1 MKRIEDIKEFKDID
15 TYYEISEIVE
25 EVFQDRV
32 EAHKHLITANKE
44 IERLNYIVNEL
55 EKSKEKQINEYEI
68 LILKIE
74 RYLNC
79 YQYFL
84 ETQEE
89 NNKKIANMIHE
100 FSLGSDKE

>member
-1 MKRIEDIKEFKDID
+1 MIIKDIAEYED
-15 TYYEISEIVE
+15 TDSQLSKATIL
-25 EVFQDRV
+25 RL
-32 EAHKHLITANKE
+32 HNE
-44 IERLNYIVNEL
+44 IERLNNIINEL
-55 EKSKEKQINEYEI
+55 EKNKEKQINDYEI

-84 ETQEE
+84 ETQQE

>member
-1 MKRIEDIKEFKDID
+1 MIPDDVEKIIMTKEDYDRN
-15 TYYEISEIVE
+15 VE
-25 EVFQDRV
+25 QLLLDKCKAELEV
-32 EAHKHLITANKE
+32 
-44 IERLNYIVNEL
+44 ERLNNIINEL

>member
-1 MKRIEDIKEFKDID
+1 MIPDYVETITMTKEDYDRN
-15 TYYEISEIVE
+15 VE
-25 EVFQDRV
+25 QLLLDKCKAELEV
-32 EAHKHLITANKE
+32 
-44 IERLNYIVNEL
+44 ERLNNIINEL